1 MRQQPQLVKVPTK
14 LDDETVEALR
24 KALEK
29 NPDGS
34 VVIDHRYAVGGGGE
48 RKSRELLAPLW
59 GPAGTYQKITH
70 GQPTMGQPAIVAGKQ
85 FVIRATF
92 KVRDV
97 LEYYESKEESS

>member
-1 MRQQPQLVKVPTK
+1 MRQQPKLIKVPTK

-34 VVIDHRYAVGGGGE
+34 VIIDHRYAVGGGGE
-48 RKSRELLAPLW
+48 KRSRELLAPLW
-59 GPAGTYQKITH
+59 GPTGVYQKITH
-70 GQPTMGQPAIVAGKQ
+70 GRPTLGQPDINAGKE

-92 KVRDV
+92 KVRDA
-97 LEYYESKEESS
+97 LDYYESMEESA